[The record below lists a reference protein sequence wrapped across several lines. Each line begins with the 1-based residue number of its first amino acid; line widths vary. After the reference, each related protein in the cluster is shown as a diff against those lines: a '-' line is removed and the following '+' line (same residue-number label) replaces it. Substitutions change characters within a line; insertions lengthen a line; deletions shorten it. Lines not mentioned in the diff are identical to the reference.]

1 MAQTQVQT
9 MALSNLSDSSDLA
22 DIQNWLMLAITAP
35 RGLSE
40 GLTAMREAGNAQI
53 AEVILASQGQDPHG
67 GLNIY
72 AQGYWLRL
80 FSCLKADYSALQRLL
95 GEPLFEFFAREYL
108 SQHPSK
114 SFSLYDLGDGF
125 VPFLRRTQSA
135 SVKSADKGKLRFP
148 LELAHIERAMAFSM
162 RSLGL
167 ENCPLEVVD
176 TLSLLFGE
184 NINVELPAT
193 TQLLMTH
200 HPLSAFQS
208 ILYGQ
213 VTIEAV
219 EVGSQYICIQRHQ
232 YRVSCEELL
241 PWQFYFLLSAKG
253 NRRTFLQCAT
263 AAARRTHNPIHGILA
278 QLALWLPSAQMS
290 GVLRLKVSL

>member
-1 MAQTQVQT
+1 
-9 MALSNLSDSSDLA
+9 MALHNSHFPSDLT
-22 DIQNWLMLAITAP
+22 DIQHWMMMAITDS

-40 GLTAMREAGNAQI
+40 GLAAISEAGRWPI
-53 AEVILASQGQDPHG
+53 EEVILASQGQDPHG

-108 SQHPSK
+108 RQHPSK
-114 SFSLYDLGDGF
+114 SYSLYDLGDGF
-125 VPFLRRTQSA
+125 AQFLRRTQTASA
-135 SVKSADKGKLRFP
+135 KLADNEKLRFP
-148 LELAHIERAMAFSM
+148 LELAQIERAMAFSM
-162 RSLGL
+162 RSVGL

-213 VTIEAV
+213 VPIEAV
-219 EVGSQYICIQRHQ
+219 EVGSQYICIKRHQ

-278 QLALWLPSAQMS
+278 QLALWLPSAQIS